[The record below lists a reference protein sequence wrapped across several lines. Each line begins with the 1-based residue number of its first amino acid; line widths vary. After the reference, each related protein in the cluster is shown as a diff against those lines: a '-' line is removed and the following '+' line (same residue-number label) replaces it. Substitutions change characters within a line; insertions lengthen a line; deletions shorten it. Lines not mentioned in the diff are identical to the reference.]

1 MIGGSFS
8 ASATTKLGVYSR
20 LYSNGVI
27 DYPFNLSP
35 NNAKQAIPTMHM
47 DQHFVVVGEGDLKV
61 WPVPLWEGES
71 SGLFPYGEGSKTNLN
86 DLFLTEREGSHL

>member
-8 ASATTKLGVYSR
+8 VSATTKLGVYGR
-20 LYSNGVI
+20 VYSNGVI

-35 NNAKQAIPTMHM
+35 NNAKQAIATMHM
-47 DQHFVVVGEGDLKV
+47 DQHFVVVGEAELKA

-71 SGLFPYGEGSKTNLN
+71 SGLFP
-86 DLFLTEREGSHL
+86 DC

>member
-1 MIGGSFS
+1 
-8 ASATTKLGVYSR
+8 
-20 LYSNGVI
+20 
-27 DYPFNLSP
+27 
-35 NNAKQAIPTMHM
+35 MHM

-61 WPVPLWEGES
+61 WPVPLWGGES